1 MKIDTRQAEAHPAH
15 TCPVWIGVL
24 LASPVRRLF
33 ENPGKL
39 VLSLI
44 KPGDCVLEL
53 GPALGFFT
61 LPVAKAVGP
70 TGKVVCVEVQERMLT
85 RLGKRLDKR
94 GLLDRVELRQC
105 THQDLGLDG
114 QRCDLALAL
123 HVVHETVSPA
133 ATMAALAR
141 CLNPG
146 GQLLLVEPPGHCS
159 PELFQ
164 TEVAAAEAA
173 GLVRTPHPRAEGRK
187 RLALWKKPSA

>member
-1 MKIDTRQAEAHPAH
+1 
-15 TCPVWIGVL
+15 
-24 LASPVRRLF
+24 
-33 ENPGKL
+33 
-39 VLSLI
+39 
-44 KPGDCVLEL
+44 
-53 GPALGFFT
+53 
-61 LPVAKAVGP
+61 
-70 TGKVVCVEVQERMLT
+70 MLT

-141 CLNPG
+141 CLHPG

-173 GLVRTPHPRAEGRK
+173 GLSRTPHPRAEGRK

>member
-61 LPVAKAVGP
+61 LPVAKAVGS

-173 GLVRTPHPRAEGRK
+173 GLSRTPHPRAEGRK